1 MIKLADNLFTKTLK
15 VDINDD
21 SVNNELLPINITV
34 ARNDGAQKTTTLK
47 VHVEGSVHDDFNINL
62 TN

>member
-1 MIKLADNLFTKTLK
+1 LK

-21 SVNNELLPINITV
+21 SVDNELLPINITA
-34 ARNDGAQKTTTLK
+34 ARNDGTQKTTTLK
-47 VHVEGSVHDDFNINL
+47 VHVEGSAYDDFNINL